1 MKVRIISA
9 LVAVVILFA
18 VLLCPYTIV
27 LALAIAAAAAI
38 AVWELLYAT
47 HRIKN
52 KGIVAACMVYAV
64 IEVLV
69 IYVAQC
75 VLSGAYTP
83 QPLLSSL
90 WQMPVVCYIPLVPPV
105 LFTLFMMVY
114 TVLVYD
120 KEDANVSFYAYCMTA
135 YATLG
140 FSAIAALRQLHPS
153 VGIAYILLAMVIP
166 WMSDI
171 GAYFIGTLFGKHKMT
186 PTISPKKSW
195 EGFFG
200 GWAVSVGASA
210 LYAVIC
216 NVFLPI
222 DVSPLTFAIVALVL
236 APLSVCGDLF
246 ASVIKRQSGIKD
258 YGNIMPGHG
267 GVMDRFDSVVCIAPL
282 LYILLM
288 WL

>member
-9 LVAVVILFA
+9 LVAIVILFA
-18 VLLCPYTIV
+18 VLLCPYAIV
-27 LALAIAAAAAI
+27 FAFAVAAAAAI

-47 HRIKN
+47 HRITH
-52 KGIVAACMVYAV
+52 KGVVAACMAFAA

-69 IYVAQC
+69 VYAAQC
-75 VLSGAYTP
+75 LMSGVYISDAM
-83 QPLLSSL
+83 LSSQWPL
-90 WQMPVVCYIPLVPPV
+90 PIAFYIPLVPLV
-105 LFTLFMMVY
+105 LFALGMMLY
-114 TVLVYD
+114 TVYSYE
-120 KEDANVSFYAYCMTA
+120 KSDANASSYAFCMTS

-140 FSAIAALRQLHPS
+140 FAAIAALRQLHPS
-153 VGIAYILLAMVIP
+153 VGITYVLLAMVIP
-166 WMSDI
+166 WMSDT
-171 GAYFIGTLFGKHKMT
+171 GAYFVGSFFGKHKMS
-186 PTISPKKSW
+186 PVISPKKSW

-216 NVFLPI
+216 NVWLPT

-246 ASVIKRQSGIKD
+246 ASVLKRQSGIKD
-258 YGNIMPGHG
+258 YGNLMPGHG

-282 LYILLM
+282 LYILL
-288 WL
+288 LLL